1 MKELDNKS
9 ITKKQMACRLLIYA
23 AGLIILACG
32 ITMNTKT
39 GMGVSPIISVPYSI
53 SEIWHLNFG
62 NMTFIVYAIFV
73 VIQAI
78 LMRRIT
84 LNLVLQLPLS
94 LAFTRF
100 LNLFNMILPE
110 SGPYI
115 WEKLLMLAVAIS
127 LTGIGIIMS
136 VRTDLVPN
144 PGDGIVHEIAVVIK
158 KSMGF
163 TKNCFDLLNLC
174 ISCTVG
180 MLFAGHLIGI
190 GLGTVLTVL
199 LTGRAVALFSFL
211 FLKPMLKLCGLAAE
225 SDDSEN
231 NK

>member
-1 MKELDNKS
+1 MKELIKKDIS
-9 ITKKQMACRLLIYA
+9 KKQMACRLLIYA

-53 SEIWHLNFG
+53 SEIWDLNFG
-62 NMTFIVYAIFV
+62 NMTFIVYTIFV
-73 VIQAI
+73 IIQAL

-84 LNLVLQLPLS
+84 LNLVMQLPLS
-94 LAFTRF
+94 LVFTRF
-100 LNLFNMILPE
+100 LNLFDRILPD

-136 VRTDLVPN
+136 VRTDFVPN
-144 PGDGIVHEIAVVIK
+144 PGDGIVHEIAIVIK

-163 TKNCFDLLNLC
+163 TKDCFYLLNLC
-174 ISCTVG
+174 ISCSVG
-180 MLFAGHLIGI
+180 MIFAGHLIGI
-190 GLGTVLTVL
+190 GLGTVLTML

-211 FLKPMLKLCGLAAE
+211 FLKPMLRLCGLKSE
-225 SDDSEN
+225 SDDE
-231 NK
+231 

>member
-1 MKELDNKS
+1 MKELIKKDIN
-9 ITKKQMACRLLIYA
+9 KKQMAFRLLIYA

-53 SEIWHLNFG
+53 SEIWGLNFG
-62 NMTFIVYAIFV
+62 NMTFIVYTIFV
-73 VIQAI
+73 IIQAV

-84 LNLVLQLPLS
+84 LDLILQLPLS
-94 LAFTRF
+94 LVFTRF
-100 LNLFNMILPE
+100 LNLFDMILPE
-110 SGPYI
+110 SGSYI

-136 VRTDLVPN
+136 VRTDFVPN
-144 PGDGIVHEIAVVIK
+144 PGDGIVNEIAIVIK

-174 ISCTVG
+174 ISCSVG
-180 MLFAGHLIGI
+180 MIFAGHLIGI
-190 GLGTVLTVL
+190 GLGTVLTML
-199 LTGRAVALFSFL
+199 LTGRAVALFSFI
-211 FLKPMLKLCGLAAE
+211 FLKPMLHACGLEGMNEQEQIA
-225 SDDSEN
+225 
-231 NK
+231 

>member
-1 MKELDNKS
+1 MKELIKKDIN
-9 ITKKQMACRLLIYA
+9 KKQMAFRLLIYV

-53 SEIWHLNFG
+53 SEIWGLNFG
-62 NMTFIVYAIFV
+62 NMTFIVYTIFV
-73 VIQAI
+73 IIQAV

-84 LNLVLQLPLS
+84 LDLILQLPLS
-94 LAFTRF
+94 LVFTRF
-100 LNLFNMILPE
+100 LNLFDMILPE
-110 SGPYI
+110 SGSYI

-136 VRTDLVPN
+136 VRTDFVPN
-144 PGDGIVHEIAVVIK
+144 PGDGIVNEIAVVIK

-174 ISCTVG
+174 ISCSVG
-180 MLFAGHLIGI
+180 MIFAGHLIGI
-190 GLGTVLTVL
+190 GLGTVLTML
-199 LTGRAVALFSFL
+199 LTGRAVALFSFI
-211 FLKPMLKLCGLAAE
+211 FLKSMLHACGLEGMNEQEQTA
-225 SDDSEN
+225 
-231 NK
+231 

>member
-1 MKELDNKS
+1 MKELIKKDIN
-9 ITKKQMACRLLIYA
+9 KKQMAFRLLIYA

-53 SEIWHLNFG
+53 SEIWGLNFG
-62 NMTFIVYAIFV
+62 NMTFIVYTIFV
-73 VIQAI
+73 IIQAV

-84 LNLVLQLPLS
+84 LDLILQLPLS
-94 LAFTRF
+94 LVFTRF
-100 LNLFNMILPE
+100 LNLFDMILPE
-110 SGPYI
+110 SGSYI

-136 VRTDLVPN
+136 VRTDFVPN
-144 PGDGIVHEIAVVIK
+144 PGDGIVNEIAVVIK

-174 ISCTVG
+174 ISCSVG
-180 MLFAGHLIGI
+180 MIFAGHLIGI
-190 GLGTVLTVL
+190 GLGTVLTML
-199 LTGRAVALFSFL
+199 LTGRAVALFSFI
-211 FLKPMLKLCGLAAE
+211 FLKPMLRVCGLEGMNEQEQTA
-225 SDDSEN
+225 
-231 NK
+231 

>member
-1 MKELDNKS
+1 MKELIKKDIN
-9 ITKKQMACRLLIYA
+9 KKQIAFRLLIYA

-53 SEIWHLNFG
+53 SEIWGLNFG
-62 NMTFIVYAIFV
+62 NMTFIVYTIFV
-73 VIQAI
+73 IIQAV

-84 LNLVLQLPLS
+84 LDLILQLPLS
-94 LAFTRF
+94 LVFTRF
-100 LNLFNMILPE
+100 LNLFDMILPE
-110 SGPYI
+110 SGSYI

-136 VRTDLVPN
+136 VRTGFVPN
-144 PGDGIVHEIAVVIK
+144 PGDGIVNEIAVVIK

-174 ISCTVG
+174 ISCSVG
-180 MLFAGHLIGI
+180 MIFAGHLIGI
-190 GLGTVLTVL
+190 GLGTVLTML
-199 LTGRAVALFSFL
+199 LTGRAVALFSFI
-211 FLKPMLKLCGLAAE
+211 FLKPMLHACGLEGMNEQEQTA
-225 SDDSEN
+225 
-231 NK
+231 

>member
-1 MKELDNKS
+1 MKELIKKDIN
-9 ITKKQMACRLLIYA
+9 KKQMAFRLLIYA

-53 SEIWHLNFG
+53 SEIWGLNFG
-62 NMTFIVYAIFV
+62 NMTFIVYTIFV
-73 VIQAI
+73 IIQAV

-84 LNLVLQLPLS
+84 LDLILQLPLS
-94 LAFTRF
+94 LVFTRF
-100 LNLFNMILPE
+100 LNLFDMILPE
-110 SGPYI
+110 SGSYI

-136 VRTDLVPN
+136 VRTDFVPN
-144 PGDGIVHEIAVVIK
+144 PGDGIVNEIAVVIK

-174 ISCTVG
+174 ISCSVG
-180 MLFAGHLIGI
+180 MIFAGHLIGI
-190 GLGTVLTVL
+190 GLGTVLTML
-199 LTGRAVALFSFL
+199 LTGRAVALYSFI
-211 FLKPMLKLCGLAAE
+211 FLKPMLRVCGLEGMNEQEQTA
-225 SDDSEN
+225 
-231 NK
+231 

>member
-1 MKELDNKS
+1 MKELIKKDIN
-9 ITKKQMACRLLIYA
+9 KKQMAFRLLIYA

-53 SEIWHLNFG
+53 SEIWDLNFG
-62 NMTFIVYAIFV
+62 NMTFIVYTIFV
-73 VIQAI
+73 IIQAV

-84 LNLVLQLPLS
+84 LNLILQLPLS
-94 LAFTRF
+94 LVFTRF
-100 LNLFNMILPE
+100 LNLFDMILPE
-110 SGPYI
+110 SGSDI

-136 VRTDLVPN
+136 VRTDFVPN
-144 PGDGIVHEIAVVIK
+144 PGDGIVNEIAVVIK

-174 ISCTVG
+174 ISCSVG
-180 MLFAGHLIGI
+180 MIFAGHLIGI
-190 GLGTVLTVL
+190 GLGTVLTML
-199 LTGRAVALFSFL
+199 LTGRAVALFSFI
-211 FLKPMLKLCGLAAE
+211 FLKPMLRVCGLEGVNEQEQTA
-225 SDDSEN
+225 
-231 NK
+231 

>member
-1 MKELDNKS
+1 MKDIIKKDINKQ
-9 ITKKQMACRLLIYA
+9 QMAFRLLIYA

-53 SEIWHLNFG
+53 SEIWGLNFG
-62 NMTFIVYAIFV
+62 NMTFIVYTIFV
-73 VIQAI
+73 IIQAV

-84 LNLVLQLPLS
+84 LDLILQLPLS
-94 LAFTRF
+94 LVFTRF
-100 LNLFNMILPE
+100 LNLFDMILPE
-110 SGPYI
+110 SGSYI

-136 VRTDLVPN
+136 VRTDFVPN
-144 PGDGIVHEIAVVIK
+144 PGDGIVNEIAVVIK

-174 ISCTVG
+174 ISCSVG
-180 MLFAGHLIGI
+180 MIFAGHLIGI
-190 GLGTVLTVL
+190 GLGTVLTML
-199 LTGRAVALFSFL
+199 LTGRAVALFSFI
-211 FLKPMLKLCGLAAE
+211 FLKPMLHACGLEGMNEQEQTA
-225 SDDSEN
+225 
-231 NK
+231 

>member
-1 MKELDNKS
+1 MKELIKKDINR
-9 ITKKQMACRLLIYA
+9 KQMAFRLLIYA

-53 SEIWHLNFG
+53 SEIWGLNFG
-62 NMTFIVYAIFV
+62 NMTFIVYTIFV
-73 VIQAI
+73 IIQAV

-84 LNLVLQLPLS
+84 LDLILQLPLS
-94 LAFTRF
+94 LVFTRF
-100 LNLFNMILPE
+100 LNLFDMILPE
-110 SGPYI
+110 SGSYI

-136 VRTDLVPN
+136 VRTDFVPN
-144 PGDGIVHEIAVVIK
+144 PGDGIVNEIAVVIK

-174 ISCTVG
+174 ISCSVG
-180 MLFAGHLIGI
+180 MIFAGHLIGI
-190 GLGTVLTVL
+190 GLGTVLTML
-199 LTGRAVALFSFL
+199 LTGRAVALFSFI
-211 FLKPMLKLCGLAAE
+211 FLKPMLHACGLEGMNEQEQTA
-225 SDDSEN
+225 
-231 NK
+231 

>member
-1 MKELDNKS
+1 MKELIKKDIN
-9 ITKKQMACRLLIYA
+9 KKQMAFRLLIYA

-53 SEIWHLNFG
+53 SEIWGLNFG
-62 NMTFIVYAIFV
+62 NMTFIVYTIFV
-73 VIQAI
+73 IIQAV

-84 LNLVLQLPLS
+84 LDLILQLPLS
-94 LAFTRF
+94 LVFTRF
-100 LNLFNMILPE
+100 LNLFDMILPE
-110 SGPYI
+110 SGSYI

-136 VRTDLVPN
+136 VRTDFVPN
-144 PGDGIVHEIAVVIK
+144 PGDGIVNEIAVVIK

-174 ISCTVG
+174 ISCSVG
-180 MLFAGHLIGI
+180 MIFAGHLIGI
-190 GLGTVLTVL
+190 GLGTVLTML
-199 LTGRAVALFSFL
+199 LTGRAVALFSFI
-211 FLKPMLKLCGLAAE
+211 FLKPMLHACGLEGMNEQEQIA
-225 SDDSEN
+225 
-231 NK
+231 

>member
-1 MKELDNKS
+1 MKDLIKKDIN
-9 ITKKQMACRLLIYA
+9 KKQMAFRLLIYA

-53 SEIWHLNFG
+53 SEIWGLNFG
-62 NMTFIVYAIFV
+62 NMTFIVYTIFV
-73 VIQAI
+73 IIQAV

-84 LNLVLQLPLS
+84 LDLILQLPLS
-94 LAFTRF
+94 LVFTRF
-100 LNLFNMILPE
+100 LNLFDMILPE
-110 SGPYI
+110 SGSYI

-136 VRTDLVPN
+136 VRTGFVPN
-144 PGDGIVHEIAVVIK
+144 PGDGIVNEIAVVIK

-174 ISCTVG
+174 ISCSVG
-180 MLFAGHLIGI
+180 MIFAGHLIGI
-190 GLGTVLTVL
+190 GLGTVLTML
-199 LTGRAVALFSFL
+199 LTGRAVALFSFI
-211 FLKPMLKLCGLAAE
+211 FLKPMLHACGLEGMNEQEQTA
-225 SDDSEN
+225 
-231 NK
+231 

>member
-1 MKELDNKS
+1 MKELIKKDIN
-9 ITKKQMACRLLIYA
+9 KKQMAFRLLIYA

-53 SEIWHLNFG
+53 SEIWGLNFG
-62 NMTFIVYAIFV
+62 NMTFIVYMIFV
-73 VIQAI
+73 IIQAV

-84 LNLVLQLPLS
+84 LNLILQLPLS
-94 LAFTRF
+94 LVFTRF
-100 LNLFNMILPE
+100 LNLFDMILPE
-110 SGPYI
+110 SGSYI

-136 VRTDLVPN
+136 VRTDFVPN
-144 PGDGIVHEIAVVIK
+144 PADGIVNEISVVIK

-163 TKNCFDLLNLC
+163 TKNCFDLTNLC
-174 ISCTVG
+174 ISCSVG

-190 GLGTVLTVL
+190 GLGTVLTML
-199 LTGRAVALFSFL
+199 LTGRAVALFSFI
-211 FLKPMLKLCGLAAE
+211 FLKPMLRVCGLEGMNEQEQTA
-225 SDDSEN
+225 
-231 NK
+231 